1 MSGALPPAIHTPI
14 YMTRMKGT
22 AMTIKLNKLYSSSS
36 LHEGLF
42 ANLKRFG
49 SEVKKRASVQAYP
62 ERPPEPKAVPKKIE
76 PNLGQKNV
84 QADAKEPEFGLGRAM
99 VGGAIG
105 SVLTAGNPLGA
116 LAGSVLAQKEPLKLF
131 KRWKSKL

>member
-1 MSGALPPAIHTPI
+1 MA
-14 YMTRMKGT
+14 K
-22 AMTIKLNKLYSSSS
+22 KLEDLYITQSC
-36 LHEGLF
+36 HEGLF

-49 SEVKKRASVQAYP
+49 SEVKKRASVQAFP
-62 ERPPEPKAVPKKIE
+62 ERPPEPKAAPKKIE

-84 QADAKEPEFGLGRAM
+84 QADAKEPEFGWGRAM

-116 LAGSVLAQKEPLKLF
+116 IAGGVIAQKETF
-131 KRWKSKL
+131 KTLQKMEE